1 MSEVQVE
8 TLNMGPGQLLKS
20 ARERAELSVQDIAQK
35 LHLKSSVISDI
46 EEDHYDSNISLTFIK
61 GYLKLYAKQ
70 VMVTEAEIVNA
81 FETLNTQKKEPV
93 KLQSFSRRVANQA
106 NDDKLMVV
114 SCLILAVVLAL
125 VVIWWFQQ
133 SYNEPAM
140 TVPHVAEPEYKSAE
154 NITEAGEGAGT
165 LKSVV
170 QQSHD
175 ADTEIPN
182 EDEQSTVDS
191 MASQSPGQEQEQA
204 EDIPLAGETQRQT
217 SPVTQQ
223 NNKEL
228 LAEDLNPLTQSTIT
242 EQAVVDQLAVALAD
256 PVQLVFKFSGD
267 CWMNLSDA
275 TGEDIAYGVKVQGRV
290 MTVSGVPPFTVT
302 LGAPQVV
309 QISYGGEAVDMS
321 NFKDGNTAKFTL
333 PIS

>member
-8 TLNMGPGQLLKS
+8 TLIMGPGQLLKS

-35 LHLKSSVISDI
+35 LHLKSAVISDI

-81 FETLNTQKKEPV
+81 FETLNTQKKEPI

-106 NDDKLMVV
+106 NDDKLMMV
-114 SCLILAVVLAL
+114 SYLILAVVLAL

-140 TVPHVAEPEYKSAE
+140 TVPHVAEPEYKGAE
-154 NITEAGEGAGT
+154 NITEALEAAGA
-165 LKSVV
+165 LESVV

-182 EDEQSTVDS
+182 EDQQSTDDS
-191 MASQSPGQEQEQA
+191 MASQSPAQVQEQA
-204 EDIPLAGETQRQT
+204 EDIPLAGETQRQA
-217 SPVTQQ
+217 PAVTQQ
-223 NNKEL
+223 NNTEL
-228 LAEDLNPLTQSTIT
+228 PAEDLNPLTQSTIT
-242 EQAVVDQLAVALAD
+242 EQGVVDQLAVTLVD

-275 TGEDIAYGVKVQGRV
+275 TGEDIAYGVKAEGRV
-290 MTVSGVPPFTVT
+290 MTVSGVPPFTIT

-309 QISYGGEAVDMS
+309 QISYGGETVDLS